1 MALLRDALGKLRAV
15 EADQNSGKTAMRRVY
30 LYRGMKDVT
39 APADFMAQGG
49 TELAPMS
56 TTSDLSVAMRY
67 SASSTSVLLRLITES
82 FMQRGPDISY
92 LSAFPGEAEY
102 LFPPLT
108 YLQPTG
114 HVETVVVEGLAYEV
128 VDVRPR
134 I

>member
-1 MALLRDALGKLRAV
+1 
-15 EADQNSGKTAMRRVY
+15 
-30 LYRGMKDVT
+30 MKDVA
-39 APADFMAQGG
+39 APESFMADGG

-67 SASSTSVLLRLITES
+67 SASRCSVLLRLVTDS
-82 FMQRGPDISY
+82 FYDRGLNVSF
-92 LSAFPGEAEY
+92 LSAFPNEAEY

-114 HVETVVVEGLAYEV
+114 RTETVTLTVEGLSYHV
-128 VDVRPR
+128 VDVKPR

>member
-1 MALLRDALGKLRAV
+1 
-15 EADQNSGKTAMRRVY
+15 
-30 LYRGMKDVT
+30 MKDVK
-39 APADFMAQGG
+39 APADFMTQGG

-56 TTSDLSVAMRY
+56 TTSDLSVAMKY
-67 SASSTSVLLRLITES
+67 SASGKAVLLRLITES
-82 FMQRGPDISY
+82 FYERGPDISF
-92 LSAFPGEAEY
+92 LSAFPGETEF

-114 HVETVVVEGLAYEV
+114 DVEMVALGGFTYEV